1 MKSYASQGRKL
12 KAECADSP
20 YLLEV
25 WARVE
30 PELDQPEIAGSSS
43 LSAAELRV
51 LSYLGSYYT
60 VPQIAEVLH
69 VSPATVRSQSQSIYR
84 KFGVNNRSEAVAM
97 AQAQGFVH

>member
-1 MKSYASQGRKL
+1 M
-12 KAECADSP
+12 
-20 YLLEV
+20 
-25 WARVE
+25 
-30 PELDQPEIAGSSS
+30 
-43 LSAAELRV
+43 